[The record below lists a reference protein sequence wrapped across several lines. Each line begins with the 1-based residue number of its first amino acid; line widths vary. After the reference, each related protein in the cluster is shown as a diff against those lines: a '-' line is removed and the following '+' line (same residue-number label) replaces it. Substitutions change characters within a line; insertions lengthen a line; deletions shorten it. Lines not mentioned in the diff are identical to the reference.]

1 MNQTQIIDYLS
12 GEQKMELAFIMSD
25 FVKKTLRQNI
35 KKELGRETTK
45 KQIVTELQKRLKKLS
60 EV

>member
-25 FVKKTLRQNI
+25 FVMKTLRQNI

>member
-1 MNQTQIIDYLS
+1 
-12 GEQKMELAFIMSD
+12 MELAFIMSD
-25 FVKKTLRQNI
+25 FVMKTLRQNI